1 MVTTTIDDGTQTTVL
16 KTVGTTTTAI
26 INNTEFPETTI
37 AKYTIA
43 KDGTATYSISGN
55 TYFGDHQH
63 IIKLMY
69 DYCHCVGRFDTTKTD
84 NNNAGDD
91 PFEEYL

>member
-1 MVTTTIDDGTQTTVL
+1 MVKTTIDDGTQTTVL
-16 KTVGTTTTAI
+16 QTVGTTTTAI
-26 INNTEFPETTI
+26 ITDTANPETIT

-55 TYFGDHQH
+55 TYLGDHQH

-69 DYCHCVGRFDTTKTD
+69 DYCHCVGQFDTSNTSNMNDLFKD
-84 NNNAGDD
+84 
-91 PFEEYL
+91 YQ

>member
-1 MVTTTIDDGTQTTVL
+1 MVKTTIDNGTQTTVL
-16 KTVGTTTTAI
+16 QTVGTTTTAI
-26 INNTEFPETTI
+26 ITDTENPETIT

-55 TYFGDHQH
+55 TYSGDHQH

-69 DYCHCVGRFDTTKTD
+69 DYCHCVGRFDTTTSND
-84 NNNAGDD
+84 LFRG
-91 PFEEYL
+91 

>member
-1 MVTTTIDDGTQTTVL
+1 MVTTILDDGTQTTRL
-16 KTVGTTTTAI
+16 QTVGATTTAI
-26 INNTEFPETTI
+26 ITNTQTPETII

-55 TYFGDHQH
+55 TYLGDHQH

-69 DYCHCVGRFDTTKTD
+69 DYCHCVGRFDTGNTSNMNDLFKD
-84 NNNAGDD
+84 
-91 PFEEYL
+91 YQ

>member
-1 MVTTTIDDGTQTTVL
+1 MVKTTIDDGTQTTVL
-16 KTVGTTTTAI
+16 QTVGTTTTAI
-26 INNTEFPETTI
+26 ITDTENPETIT

-55 TYFGDHQH
+55 TYLGDHQH

-69 DYCHCVGRFDTTKTD
+69 DYCHCVGLFDTTT
-84 NNNAGDD
+84 NNMNDLFKG
-91 PFEEYL
+91 

>member
-16 KTVGTTTTAI
+16 QTVGTTTTAI
-26 INNTEFPETTI
+26 ITDTANPETIT
-37 AKYTIA
+37 AKYIIS

-55 TYFGDHQH
+55 TYLGDHQH

-69 DYCHCVGRFDTTKTD
+69 DYCHCVGRFDTSNTSNMNDLFKD
-84 NNNAGDD
+84 
-91 PFEEYL
+91 YQ